1 MPRKERL
8 RRAVLLCCAFMRN
21 LAYCRATFSAAPAGP
36 NREFWV
42 TTNGKHAEAS
52 GHALTR
58 VSERKAVDHLRP
70 GLALP
75 QGSLSAT
82 DGSEVCLA
90 ALAGR
95 SILLIYPWTGRPGL
109 PNPPDWDLIPGA
121 HGSTPQLE
129 GFRYHAQEFARAGVR
144 LLALSRQTTDY
155 QRELVTRLK
164 LPFPILSDADGHFAA
179 ALALPAFTTGGE
191 TYLQRLTLVIDT
203 GRIAARFYPVG
214 DPAGHASELVHWLRE
229 YGAEI
234 GLAP

>member
-1 MPRKERL
+1 M
-8 RRAVLLCCAFMRN
+8 
-21 LAYCRATFSAAPAGP
+21 
-36 NREFWV
+36 
-42 TTNGKHAEAS
+42 
-52 GHALTR
+52 
-58 VSERKAVDHLRP
+58 SERKAVDHLRP

-191 TYLQRLTLVIDT
+191 TSCSGSPSSSTPAASRHGSIPWAIPQAMQASWCT
-203 GRIAARFYPVG
+203 GCG
-214 DPAGHASELVHWLRE
+214 NT
-229 YGAEI
+229 
-234 GLAP
+234 APK